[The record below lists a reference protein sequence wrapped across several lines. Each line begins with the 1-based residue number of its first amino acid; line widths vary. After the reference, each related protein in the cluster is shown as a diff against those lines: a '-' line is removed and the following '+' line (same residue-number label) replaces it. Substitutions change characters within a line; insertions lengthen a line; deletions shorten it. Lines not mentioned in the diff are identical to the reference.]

1 MQASSQAAAP
11 PERPAR
17 RRALAVPVHLGF
29 IAVPFLL
36 AAAPLL
42 SFYGDNQTE
51 VELGALWRP
60 LFLLALISAALYGSF
75 WLITR
80 DGPKACVLASLV
92 TVWFHFYG
100 DYNWAL
106 WVWTLLF
113 VALGALVVVAGRP
126 RLLSAVALGLAIWAV
141 VLVVSPT
148 SDIVRYER
156 DNPGLSS
163 TDPKLWPTS
172 LPTPTVPSAARKP
185 DIYVLCPDD
194 YARHDVLA
202 RYFHY
207 DNKPFLR
214 QLERRG
220 FVVSR
225 ESRSPY
231 SDSEEN
237 IAAEVNMDYLSR
249 LPRILGPTSEDSRP
263 VRRLIQDNRASRIL
277 KDLGYRYVH
286 IDTDEVTWG
295 ARNPHISHVATPDSF
310 MSLWL
315 ADRTVLKKVGG
326 WPGFNQTAVDERF
339 RDTIRSQFASLNEVP
354 SQQGP
359 KFVLFHTL
367 MPHDPYIFGARGEN
381 VTFHDK
387 TGEDHTRRIGMRYY
401 AQQARYTETLLLRA
415 VDAIQSKS
423 KQPPVILLQADE
435 GFEGNEH
442 DLGEATVRD
451 IRVKGIA
458 AAYLP
463 RMPDSRLPDKLNTVN
478 TLRYVFNRYFDAG
491 YPLLRSASYPEGD
504 FPYQF
509 EEMKVRA
516 LK

>member
-1 MQASSQAAAP
+1 MEASSGVAAP
-11 PERPAR
+11 PQHPVR
-17 RRALAVPVHLGF
+17 RRALAALRHLGL
-29 IAVPFLL
+29 ICIPFLL

-42 SFYGDNQTE
+42 SFYRDNQIE
-51 VELGALWRP
+51 VELGALWWP
-60 LFLLALISAALYGSF
+60 LFLLALIAASLYGLL
-75 WLITR
+75 WLILR

-106 WVWTLLF
+106 WAWTLLF
-113 VALGALVVVAGRP
+113 VALAALVVLLGRP
-126 RLLSAVALGLAIWAV
+126 RLLGAVAVGLAIWAL

-148 SDIVRYER
+148 SEIVRYES

-163 TDPKLWPTS
+163 SDPNVWPTS
-172 LPTPTVPSAARKP
+172 LATPTVPSGARKP

-202 RYFHY
+202 HYFHY
-207 DNKPFLR
+207 DNGPFLR

-220 FVVSR
+220 FVVSP

-231 SDSEEN
+231 SDSESN
-237 IAAEVNMDYLSR
+237 IAAEMNMDYLSR
-249 LPRILGPTSEDSRP
+249 LPHILGPKSEDSRP

-277 KDLGYRYVH
+277 KELGYRYVH

-295 ARNPHISHVATPDSF
+295 QRNPHISHVGTPDSF

-326 WPGFNQTAVDERF
+326 WPGFNQTAVDQRF
-339 RDTIRSQFASLNEVP
+339 RDTIRSQFAALDEVP
-354 SQQGP
+354 PQPGP

-367 MPHDPYIFGARGEN
+367 MPHDPYIFGARGQN

-415 VDAIQSKS
+415 IDVIQSKS

-435 GFEGNEH
+435 GFEGSDA
-442 DLGEATVRD
+442 DLGEAAVRD
-451 IRVKGIA
+451 IRVKGISA
-458 AAYLP
+458 TYLP
-463 RMPDSRLPDKLNTVN
+463 GMPEARLPDKLNTVN

-504 FPYQF
+504 LPYQF
-509 EEMKVRA
+509 EEMKVRPPD
-516 LK
+516 